1 MAARSTLKTIHTW
14 IGIASGVF
22 LSVIALTGSMI
33 LFRAEFERAA
43 LPSSAAAGEGSHRAS
58 LDDAAREVA
67 KLRPDAVVR
76 RVRSP
81 AESGEPYILQVQSPG
96 KRTERFAVDS
106 TTARVL
112 STIQP
117 NWVDWMVDL
126 HRNLLAGAT
135 GRSIVGGFGIVLF
148 LLSASGLLMWLSGA
162 RNWRAWISVR
172 RRGSAVRFNY
182 ELHRA
187 AGLWACAFL
196 ALISFTGIELAY
208 PNTFRDAVQSL
219 TGKPATVRSP
229 KTGGSESRLSLD
241 EYVRLGRAAMP
252 DGVPMEL
259 RLPEG
264 AKGPID
270 VRLYRAGDLAPS
282 GNHVYLD
289 PATGSVVM
297 VDRIADR
304 PIGARF
310 LAAMSP
316 LHYAQFGGVAVK
328 IAWALFGLAPLLL
341 FVTGLLAWWK
351 PARVKSPQPAPAPEP
366 GQEVS
371 VG

>member
-1 MAARSTLKTIHTW
+1 MAGKSALKTIHTW
-14 IGIASGVF
+14 IGITSGIF
-22 LSVIALTGSMI
+22 LSVIALTGSVI

-43 LPSSAAAGEGSHRAS
+43 LSPSAALGDRSRRATI
-58 LDDAAREVA
+58 DDAAREIA
-67 KLRPDAVVR
+67 QIRPDAIVR
-76 RVRSP
+76 RVRIP
-81 AESGEPYILQVQSPG
+81 VESGDPYVLQVQSPG
-96 KRTERFAVDS
+96 KRAERFAIDS
-106 TTARVL
+106 TTGRVL
-112 STIQP
+112 GAIQP
-117 NWVDWMVDL
+117 NWVDWTVDL
-126 HRNLLAGAT
+126 HRNLLVGTT
-135 GRSIVGGFGIVLF
+135 GRSIVGGIGIVLF
-148 LLSASGLLMWLSGA
+148 LLSATGLLMWLTGA

-172 RRGSAVRFNY
+172 RQGSAVRFNY

-187 AGLWACAFL
+187 AGLWAYAFL

-219 TGKPATVRSP
+219 TGRPATVRAP
-229 KTGGSESRLSLD
+229 KGAGSEIRLSLD
-241 EYVRLGRAAMP
+241 EYVRLGRAAMM
-252 DGVPMEL
+252 DGAPMEL

-270 VRLYRAGDLAPS
+270 LRLYRAGDLAPS

-289 PATGSVVM
+289 PATGAVVM
-297 VDRIADR
+297 VDRIIDR

-316 LHYAQFGGVAVK
+316 LHYAQFGGMTVK

-351 PARVKSPQPAPAPEP
+351 PARVKSPEPAAAPER
-366 GQEVS
+366 GKEVL

>member
-1 MAARSTLKTIHTW
+1 MAAKSTLKTIHTW
-14 IGIASGVF
+14 TGIASGIF
-22 LSVIALTGSMI
+22 LSVIALTGSVI

-43 LPSSAAAGEGSHRAS
+43 LPPGAAAGDQSRHAT
-58 LDDAAREVA
+58 LDDAAREIA
-67 KLRPDAVVR
+67 RLRPEAVVR
-76 RVRSP
+76 RVRIP

-106 TTARVL
+106 ITGRVL
-112 STIQP
+112 AKIEP

-126 HRNLLAGAT
+126 HRNLLAGTT

-148 LLSASGLLMWLSGA
+148 LLSATGLLMWLTGT
-162 RNWRAWISVR
+162 RNWRSWISVR

-187 AGLWACAFL
+187 AGLWAYAFL

-208 PNTFRDAVQSL
+208 PNMFRDAVQSL
-219 TGKPATVRSP
+219 TGQAATVRGP
-229 KTGGSESRLSLD
+229 KGGGSASRLSLD
-241 EYVRLGRAAMP
+241 EYVRLGRAAMT

-264 AKGPID
+264 PKGPID
-270 VRLYRAGDLAPS
+270 VRMYRAGDLAPS
-282 GNHVYLD
+282 GNHVYLNA
-289 PATGSVVM
+289 ATGSVVM
-297 VDRIADR
+297 VDRIVDR
-304 PIGARF
+304 PMGARF
-310 LAAMSP
+310 LAAMAP
-316 LHYAQFGGVAVK
+316 LHYAQFGGLTVK

-341 FVTGLLAWWK
+341 MITGLLAWWK
-351 PARVKSPQPAPAPEP
+351 PAKKKSLQPAQEPE
-366 GQEVS
+366 QEVL